1 MSMGAVVLER
11 ATTKEQEEGRV
22 NNGPVA
28 RHCKRDIQPYAGQG
42 RKSKKALF
50 SGQWKKENRGCCS
63 WPGAWNILYKRVWKK
78 DHFYVYSF

>member
-1 MSMGAVVLER
+1 MSMGAVVLEK
-11 ATTKEQEEGRV
+11 ATTEEQEEGSV

-28 RHCKRDIQPYAGQG
+28 TIVKRDMRLYAGQG

-63 WPGAWNILYKRVWKK
+63 
-78 DHFYVYSF
+78 